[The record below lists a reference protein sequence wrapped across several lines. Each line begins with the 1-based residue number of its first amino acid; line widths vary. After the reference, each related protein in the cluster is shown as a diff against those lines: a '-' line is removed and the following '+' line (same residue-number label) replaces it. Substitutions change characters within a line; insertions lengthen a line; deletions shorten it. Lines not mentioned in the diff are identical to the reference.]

1 MQKGNAKNFVFLN
14 LSIGRRKEEKSLR
27 NKLEACVQSELKL
40 PVWSKNKQNK
50 QAKNLKWSQFGSV
63 LRCLAETNVNALQI
77 NQTSIQDNSN
87 LRCNLISKMTNKKCA
102 SQKKKKKTQKTDLTV
117 SPKSGDVSELLGK
130 LKKKNTYSRL
140 HTRDSQTGRP
150 EAESW
155 NLYF

>member
-63 LRCLAETNVNALQI
+63 LRCLAETNVNAL
-77 NQTSIQDNSN
+77 
-87 LRCNLISKMTNKKCA
+87 
-102 SQKKKKKTQKTDLTV
+102 
-117 SPKSGDVSELLGK
+117 
-130 LKKKNTYSRL
+130 
-140 HTRDSQTGRP
+140 
-150 EAESW
+150 
-155 NLYF
+155 